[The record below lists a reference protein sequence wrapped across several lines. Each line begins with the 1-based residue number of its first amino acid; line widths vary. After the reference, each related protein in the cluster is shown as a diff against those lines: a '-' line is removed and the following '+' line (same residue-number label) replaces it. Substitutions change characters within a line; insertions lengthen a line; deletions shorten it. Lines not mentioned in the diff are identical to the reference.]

1 MDNICVKMCDPIEAE
16 ALRLYLE
23 EFGITAVAAPITDGI
38 LTSLGSQPSLTS
50 VLIRRQDLP
59 ATLEALRD
67 NENDLATPQDITAL
81 EALLGE

>member
-50 VLIRRQDLP
+50 VLIRREDLP
-59 ATLEALRD
+59 AVLEALRD
-67 NENDLATPQDITAL
+67 NENDLATPEDISAL
-81 EALLGE
+81 EALLDE